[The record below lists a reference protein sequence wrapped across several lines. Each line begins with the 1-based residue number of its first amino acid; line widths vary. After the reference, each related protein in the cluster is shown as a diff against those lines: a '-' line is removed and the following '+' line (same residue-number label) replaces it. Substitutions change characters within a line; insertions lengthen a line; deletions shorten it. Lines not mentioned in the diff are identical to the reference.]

1 MVWSVYFAYG
11 SVVFLYMCLFFQL
24 YVLSFPGIWV
34 VQWDEM
40 ITEDFIMSYGLSTTI
55 FLISFL
61 VLSIQMSFFHKMVL

>member
-1 MVWSVYFAYG
+1 
-11 SVVFLYMCLFFQL
+11 
-24 YVLSFPGIWV
+24 
-34 VQWDEM
+34 M